1 VNLNRKNF
9 ALLYE
14 SMKRFDLSRSLK
26 FQKYY
31 AEKITP
37 ETTHS
42 LKSHHIRAIEKRKEV
57 RLTKGI
63 MRQIICCTQCYL
75 KIYRGEYH
83 RRNFNEFYL
92 YFTLMEWSKI
102 FD

>member
-1 VNLNRKNF
+1 VNLKRKNF

-14 SMKRFDLSRSLK
+14 SMKRLDLSKSFK

-37 ETTHS
+37 ETTYS
-42 LKSHHIRAIEKRKEV
+42 LKSHHIRAIEKV
-57 RLTKGI
+57 RFTKGI
-63 MRQIICCTQCYL
+63 MREIICCTQCYL

-83 RRNFNEFYL
+83 RKNFNEFYL
-92 YFTLMEWSKI
+92 YFKLMEWSKI
-102 FD
+102 FN